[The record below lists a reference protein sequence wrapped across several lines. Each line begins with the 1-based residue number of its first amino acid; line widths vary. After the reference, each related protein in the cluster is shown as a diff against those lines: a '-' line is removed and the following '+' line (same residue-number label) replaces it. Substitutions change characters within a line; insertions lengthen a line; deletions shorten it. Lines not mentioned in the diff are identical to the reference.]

1 MNINNRVKIV
11 RSTDLSDYT
20 KDYIGMTGTITEV
33 KEIYPDI
40 KNNKRRLELTGID
53 INTSKILVIKIDDK
67 FTKKH
72 FCMRADFFTE
82 EVELINTTDDSEPI
96 VVEPI
101 VYINNNL
108 VKGGET
114 FVVFDYIDQSISYK
128 GTIHDIVNDYIL
140 PLAVDNE
147 WEDDDIEQALN
158 LKNEDDVRN
167 FLYTNMDTY
176 LQ

>member
-1 MNINNRVKIV
+1 
-11 RSTDLSDYT
+11 
-20 KDYIGMTGTITEV
+20 
-33 KEIYPDI
+33 
-40 KNNKRRLELTGID
+40 
-53 INTSKILVIKIDDK
+53 
-67 FTKKH
+67 
-72 FCMRADFFTE
+72 MRADFFTE

>member
-1 MNINNRVKIV
+1 MNVNNRVKIV
-11 RSTDLSDYT
+11 RSTESSGYT
-20 KDYIGMTGTITEV
+20 KDYIGMTGTVTEV

-40 KNNKRRLELTGID
+40 RNNKSRLERTGINID
-53 INTSKILVIKIDDK
+53 TSKILVIKVDDK

-82 EVELINTTDDSEPI
+82 EVELINTPDDSEPI

-108 VKGGET
+108 VRGGET
-114 FVVFDYIDQSISYK
+114 FVVFDYIDQSVSYK
-128 GTIHDIVNDYIL
+128 GTIYDIVNDYLL
-140 PLAVDNE
+140 PNAVDDE
-147 WEDDDIEQALN
+147 WEDEEIN
-158 LKNEDDVRN
+158 VVLKIKSKDELKE
-167 FLYTNMDTY
+167 FLYSYMDAY